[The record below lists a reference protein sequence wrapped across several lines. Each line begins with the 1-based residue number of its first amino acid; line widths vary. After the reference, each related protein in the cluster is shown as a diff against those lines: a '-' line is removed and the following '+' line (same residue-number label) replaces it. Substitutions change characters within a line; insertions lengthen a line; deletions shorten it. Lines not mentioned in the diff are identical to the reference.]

1 VIIKFIELKNSDEY
15 KKVKSLYYNAFPVHE
30 RTPLFILL
38 RKRKL
43 KNVTFYCIYNCQEW
57 IGFIYLIHNKNLLL
71 IQYFAI
77 KENFRSKGYGEE
89 VISKI
94 KKMYNWYRIILG
106 IEKND
111 SKSKNNEQRIKR
123 KKFYQKCGFRE
134 SGYFVKQHIPMEL
147 LIFGETVTPEEVFE
161 LFQKYVGNIL
171 GFLLKNIIMKR
182 IIKKVKKWV
191 KKKTSA

>member
-1 VIIKFIELKNSDEY
+1 MYNKNRVNIKLIELKNSGEY
-15 KKVKSLYYNAFPVHE
+15 KKIKSLYYNAFPIHE

-43 KNVTFYCIYNCQEW
+43 KNVAFYCIYNYQEW

-77 KENFRSKGYGEE
+77 NDNFRSKGYGEE

-94 KKMYNWYRIILG
+94 KNMYNGYRIILG

-111 SKSKNNEQRIKR
+111 SKSKNDEQRIKR
-123 KKFYQKCGFRE
+123 KRFYKKCGFRE
-134 SGYFVKQHIPMEL
+134 SGYIVKQHVPMEL
-147 LIFGETVTPEEVFE
+147 LIIGETVTPKEVFE
-161 LFQKYVGNIL
+161 LFQNYVGNIL
-171 GFLLKNIIMKR
+171 SFLLKNIIMKR
-182 IIKKVKKWV
+182 IIKESEKNG
-191 KKKTSA
+191 